1 MAVGELERKKIREIT
16 VKMRISLEDR
26 HIFLEEFSGFE
37 VEIAPRDREALRK
50 CELSGNFVRIA
61 NLAKKYIKRITKH
74 RENNPILQG
83 SHYPG
88 DTLLS
93 IERFIKDP

>member
-1 MAVGELERKKIREIT
+1 
-16 VKMRISLEDR
+16 MRISLEDR
-26 HIFLEEFSGFE
+26 SIFLQEFSEFE
-37 VEIAPRDREALRK
+37 QLIPVRDKEALRK

-74 RENNPILQG
+74 RRDSAILQG

-93 IERFIKDP
+93 IERFMKDP

>member
-1 MAVGELERKKIREIT
+1 
-16 VKMRISLEDR
+16 MRISLENR

-37 VEIAPRDREALRK
+37 GLIPVRDKELLRK
-50 CELSGNFVRIA
+50 CELGGNFVRIA

-88 DTLLS
+88 DRLLS
-93 IERFIKDP
+93 IERFMKDP

>member
-1 MAVGELERKKIREIT
+1 MG
-16 VKMRISLEDR
+16 ISLQDR
-26 HIFLEEFSGFE
+26 HIFLEEFCGFGE
-37 VEIAPRDREALRK
+37 LIPVRDKEALRK
-50 CELSGNFVRIA
+50 CELSGNFVKIS

-88 DTLLS
+88 DSLLS
-93 IERFIKDP
+93 IERFMNDP